1 MLSDAEKRATLL
13 SKRQNR
19 QVVLRNCANKP
30 LSNIPA
36 HLLMILLCC
45 IRREDV
51 NAGGSME
58 FKTQFA
64 ALKEM
69 GFATDGEANV
79 KKIVAALRAA
89 NGDIE
94 RALPSLFD

>member
-1 MLSDAEKRATLL
+1 
-13 SKRQNR
+13 
-19 QVVLRNCANKP
+19 
-30 LSNIPA
+30 
-36 HLLMILLCC
+36 
-45 IRREDV
+45 
-51 NAGGSME
+51 ME

-69 GFATDGEANV
+69 GFATEGEANV
-79 KKIVAALRAA
+79 KRIVAALRAA